1 MFSGASMKNIIR
13 WAQIAILTLAT
24 TFLLPVSGQAQ
35 DLPAGPGRDRML
47 TACTACHGLE
57 NITNPHKKL
66 TAEEWET
73 YFYDMVARGAA
84 VEKDEMEDVKQYLIK
99 NFAVKQN

>member
-1 MFSGASMKNIIR
+1 MQKIIR
-13 WAQIAILTLAT
+13 WDARILLLAAGII
-24 TFLLPVSGQAQ
+24 LPVVGHSQG
-35 DLPAGPGRDRML
+35 LPAGEGMEKIL
-47 TACTACHGLE
+47 TACTACHGLD

-84 VEKDEMEDVKQYLIK
+84 IHENEMETVKKYLID
-99 NFAVKQN
+99 NFAVKEN